1 MTIESR
7 WTHFFVLLFSLLIMG
22 SAVAASKA
30 DIDRGVADALTE
42 FRDLHPDNAALV
54 AEAEGVLV
62 FPSMTRAGFGVGG
75 EYGEGALQ
83 IDGVTQG
90 YYSLASASVGF
101 RFGVARY
108 RQMVLF
114 MTESSLNDFRRS
126 DGWAIGGG
134 AGVTVVDEGMSA
146 SYDVLSANQA
156 ILVFAF
162 SGRGLLGD
170 LSIAGSKVSPIER

>member
-1 MTIESR
+1 MSNGFH
-7 WTHFFVLLFSLLIMG
+7 WSHFYVLFFSLLIMG

-42 FRDLHPDNAALV
+42 FRDLHPDNAALL
-54 AEAEGVLV
+54 AEAAGVLI
-62 FPSMTRAGFGVGG
+62 FPNMTKAGFGVGG

-90 YYSLASASVGF
+90 YYSLASASFGF
-101 RFGVARY
+101 RFGVAQY

-114 MTESSLNDFRRS
+114 MTESSLADFQSS
-126 DGWAIGGG
+126 DGWALGGDV
-134 AGVTVVDEGMSA
+134 GVTVVDDGMSA
-146 SYDVLSANQA
+146 GYDVLSANQA

-162 SGRGLLGD
+162 SSRGLLGD